1 MKRIVFL
8 TTVVALLASCG
19 HANDPIRIKTPA
31 RPAGQEDVIGLT
43 APAMDTVRVG
53 IIGLGMRGEL
63 AVYRFTHIP
72 EAKVVAISDLYED
85 RIANAQKTLTDAGL
99 PAADVYTGSE
109 DAWKQMCDRDDI
121 DLIYVVTNWQNHAPM
136 AIYAMEHGK
145 HVAIEVSAALTL
157 DEIWQLIN
165 TSERT
170 RMHCMQL
177 ENCVY
182 DFFEMTT
189 LNMAQQG
196 VFGEVLHVEGAYIHN
211 LEVDREVS
219 AGYIG
224 RTLNIL

>member
-1 MKRIVFL
+1 MKKLFSAIVL
-8 TTVVALLASCG
+8 SAVLASC
-19 HANDPIRIKTPA
+19 IQTTEIIKVDTPA

-53 IIGLGMRGEL
+53 IIGLGMRGEF

-72 EAKVVAISDLYED
+72 EARIVAISDLHED
-85 RIANAQKTLTDAGL
+85 RIVKAQKTLSDAGL
-99 PAADVYTGSE
+99 PEADVYTGSE
-109 DAWKQMCDRDDI
+109 DAWKDMCEREDI
-121 DLIYVVTNWQNHAPM
+121 DLVYIVTNWQNHAPM

-145 HVAIEVSAALTL
+145 HVAIEVPAALSL

-170 RMHCMQL
+170 RKHCIQL

-182 DFFEMTT
+182 GFFEMTT

-196 VFGEVLHVEGAYIHN
+196 VFGEILHAEGAYIHN
-211 LEVDREVS
+211 LEDVWPQYR
-219 AGYIG
+219 G
-224 RTLNIL
+224 N